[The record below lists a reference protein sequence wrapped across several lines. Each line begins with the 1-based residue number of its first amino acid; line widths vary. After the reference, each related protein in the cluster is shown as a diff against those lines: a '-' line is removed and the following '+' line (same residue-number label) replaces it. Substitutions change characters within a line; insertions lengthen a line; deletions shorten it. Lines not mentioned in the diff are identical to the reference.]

1 MSLDGKEIYV
11 TFLDV
16 LVLTNWIA
24 PTEVVV
30 KVLHIPV
37 HVGQGGLVSA
47 VSMLTVLVPLT
58 VMTMVF
64 VMIVLTLQF
73 AGVLLI
79 GLDMPVRN
87 LVFME

>member
-1 MSLDGKEIYV
+1 M
-11 TFLDV
+11 
-16 LVLTNWIA
+16 
-24 PTEVVV
+24 VV

-58 VMTMVF
+58 VMIMVP

-73 AGVLLI
+73 AGNDSYFTV
-79 GLDMPVRN
+79 
-87 LVFME
+87 

>member
-1 MSLDGKEIYV
+1 MYMYFNCDNVIFNLQ
-11 TFLDV
+11 
-16 LVLTNWIA
+16 
-24 PTEVVV
+24 VVV

-58 VMTMVF
+58 VMIMVP

-73 AGVLLI
+73 AGNDSYFTV
-79 GLDMPVRN
+79 
-87 LVFME
+87 

>member
-1 MSLDGKEIYV
+1 M
-11 TFLDV
+11 
-16 LVLTNWIA
+16 
-24 PTEVVV
+24 
-30 KVLHIPV
+30 LHIPV

-73 AGVLLI
+73 AGNDSYFTVQVKT
-79 GLDMPVRN
+79 MTE
-87 LVFME
+87 FMFCNQLCVSFFQRVSE